1 MEKLY
6 KWKERKRENV
16 IFKKKNL
23 AFDIFLLFIE
33 DIFNHIGNRVYEEGA
48 LAHPALPCRTTG
60 SLRFPIMSFLA
71 GWQCLGKIRVEEK
84 RELKVD
90 RDQTLEALHLQRYA
104 QEKKGGGKGEI
115 DIHIRKQSSD
125 SLFSS
130 SGLYSVWGQHHCFT
144 EQFVWSLL
152 WEFAVSFR
160 QLCKTVDGVN
170 WLVQ

>member
-104 QEKKGGGKGEI
+104 QEKKGGEGGNRYPHKKT
-115 DIHIRKQSSD
+115 KQWFSLFLIW
-125 SLFSS
+125 SLFS
-130 SGLYSVWGQHHCFT
+130 VRT
-144 EQFVWSLL
+144 ASLL
-152 WEFAVSFR
+152 YRAVCLKF
-160 QLCKTVDGVN
+160 VVGVCCF
-170 WLVQ
+170 L